1 MKKNKIK
8 KLEKAGWKVGNY
20 NDFLEE
26 VIMDKKQFIDK
37 LTACRKDYD
46 SKQFKQDVQDLD
58 NLINSSIGEYLQEK
72 LNNYDVGSL
81 EYKIIEEWIEEELL

>member
-58 NLINSSIGEYLQEK
+58 NLINSSIGEYLQDK
-72 LNNYDVGSL
+72 LNNYDVGSV
-81 EYKIIEEWIEEELL
+81 EYKIIEEWIEEE